1 MPYRLTPWID
11 IIKELLSTLV
21 AFVFLFLAPIKE
33 YVYLVFGLIILDFIT
48 GGYASY
54 RDGEHFT
61 AKKMRRTIEKFFFY
75 SLAIIAAYILQK
87 IIAEGVECPRIVALF
102 IGATELKSIYEN
114 ISRITGTSIFRSIW
128 DSIKSKVD
136 DIFLK
141 IK

>member
-1 MPYRLTPWID
+1 MPYRLTPWVD
-11 IIKELLSTLV
+11 ILKELLSTLV
-21 AFVFLFLAPIKE
+21 AFVFLFLAPIKD

-48 GGYASY
+48 GSYASY

-75 SLAIIAAYILQK
+75 SIAIISAYILQK
-87 IIAEGVECPRIVALF
+87 IIDDGIECPRIVALF

-114 ISRITGTSIFRSIW
+114 ISRITGVSVFKVIWTSIK
-128 DSIKSKVD
+128 DKVD
-136 DIFLK
+136 GLFTK